1 MRNEVSND
9 EDEVPI
15 RRNLRAAA
23 NCVDRSM
30 ADSSEKF
37 ADVGS
42 LLRAERPQAPVYCI
56 FPHLYRETAREFLR
70 GFPGRVL
77 YAVKANADPA
87 VLGALMDAGVRHFDC
102 ASLPEIELVDS
113 IDPEATKYFMIP
125 VRLRGAAGTAQEKH
139 GVRHFMIDHLGGLS
153 QLAKEIETSRSVI
166 FARMAVHH
174 ESAMQDLSVRF
185 GAQPEEMPLLLQSI
199 RDSGAEPALAFNVG
213 SSVTDP
219 DAYRH
224 AISVAR
230 SVLEQLPF
238 RLRLIDVGG
247 GFPKSYPGFTV
258 PQIEEY
264 FRAVSESVGTLP
276 LADNAEVLGEPGR
289 ALAAPGMSAVV
300 EVLLRK
306 DNRLYINDGMYGVFW
321 LLRIDGPDG
330 FPVRTYRDG
339 QPLKGEEIEF
349 QINGPTCDSTDTL
362 PGLVPLPADIRPGD
376 YLEFGNIGAYSISG
390 RTDYNGFYSDRI
402 VTITSP
408 TERPPSL

>member
-1 MRNEVSND
+1 MTN
-9 EDEVPI
+9 
-15 RRNLRAAA
+15 A
-23 NCVDRSM
+23 
-30 ADSSEKF
+30 SEEF
-37 ADVGS
+37 TDVGK
-42 LLRAERPQAPVYCI
+42 LLSMECPKEPVYCI
-56 FPHLYRETAREFLR
+56 FPHVYRETAREFLS

-77 YAVKANADPA
+77 YAVKANSDPM
-87 VLGALMDAGVRHFDC
+87 VLRLLIDAGVGHFDC
-102 ASLPEIELVDS
+102 ASLPEIELVDA
-113 IDPEATKYFMIP
+113 IDPDATKYFMIP
-125 VRLRGAAGTAQEKH
+125 THIREAAGTAQEKY
-139 GVRHFMIDHLGGLS
+139 GVRHFMVDHLSGLS
-153 QLAKEIETSRSVI
+153 RLAKEIETSRSVI

-174 ESAMQDLSVRF
+174 ESAMEDLSVRF
-185 GAQPEEMPLLLQSI
+185 GAQPEEMPLLLQAI

-219 DAYRH
+219 DAYRYS
-224 AISVAR
+224 ISITK

-247 GFPKSYPGFTV
+247 GYPKSYPGFIV
-258 PQIEEY
+258 PEIEEY
-264 FRAVSESVGTLP
+264 FRAVAESFRTLP

-289 ALAAPGMSAVV
+289 ALSAPGMSAVV

-321 LLRIDGPDG
+321 VLRIDGPDG
-330 FPVRTYRDG
+330 FPVRTYRNG
-339 QPLKGEEIEF
+339 KPLEGETMEF

-390 RTDYNGFYSDRI
+390 RTDYNGYYSDRI

-408 TERPPSL
+408 TERPPAL

>member
-1 MRNEVSND
+1 MTN
-9 EDEVPI
+9 
-15 RRNLRAAA
+15 AT
-23 NCVDRSM
+23 
-30 ADSSEKF
+30 EKF
-37 ADVGS
+37 SDVGN
-42 LLRAERPQAPVYCI
+42 LLRTQCPKNPVYCI
-56 FPHLYRETAREFLR
+56 YPHVYLETAKEFLS

-77 YAVKANADPA
+77 YAVKANADPS
-87 VLGALMDAGVRHFDC
+87 VLRLLTDAGVCHFDC
-102 ASLPEIELVDS
+102 ASLPEIELVDA
-113 IDPEATKYFMIP
+113 IDPDATKYFMIP
-125 VRLRGAAGTAQEKH
+125 TRIREAARTAQEKH
-139 GVRHFMIDHLGGLS
+139 GVRHFVVDHLSGLS
-153 QLAKEIETSRSVI
+153 QLVKEIETSRSVI

-174 ESAMQDLSVRF
+174 ESAFEDLSVRF

-219 DAYRH
+219 EAYRH
-224 AISVAR
+224 AISITR

-247 GFPKSYPGFTV
+247 GYPKSYPGFIV
-258 PQIEEY
+258 PEIEEY
-264 FRAVSESVGTLP
+264 FQAVAESFATLP

-321 LLRIDGPDG
+321 LLRIDGPDR
-330 FPVRTYRDG
+330 FPVRTYRNG
-339 QPLKGEEIEF
+339 KPLEGETTEF
-349 QINGPTCDSTDTL
+349 QVNGPTCDSTDTL

-390 RTDYNGFYSDRI
+390 RTDYNGYYSDRI

-408 TERPPSL
+408 TERPPELQKGDGRGY